1 MTRRPIKKN
10 QGKGENTP
18 KRGSKRRRKRRGF
31 FGFVFYW
38 TMFLALWGA
47 IGVGGILIYFAA
59 ELPQISEISIPE
71 RAPNVQILAR
81 DGTLIA
87 NRGETGGE
95 TVRLEHLPPYLPQ
108 AVMAIEDRRFLS
120 HFGIDPLGLARAMV
134 SNYRAGRVVQGG
146 STLTQQLAK
155 ILFLSPERTLRR
167 KIQEAVLALWLEQKF
182 TKAEIMEMYLNRVY
196 LGAGATGVDAAA
208 RTYFHKSARYLT
220 LSEAAIIA
228 GLLKAPSRLA
238 PNRNLKG
245 AQDRAR
251 LVLGAMLEEG
261 YITAS
266 EREYAITNAAT
277 AKSRHLAG
285 AENYAADWLF
295 DRVKG
300 FLGKIEQDV
309 VVETTIDMRLQK
321 LAESA
326 LRTGLDRDGKTYGVE
341 QGAIISIDPTGAVRA
356 LVGGYDYGKS
366 QFNRAVD
373 AHRQPGSS
381 FKPFVY
387 LAALEIGLTPDT
399 VRIDGPVE
407 IQGWTPQNY
416 NKKYRGPVTLEQALN
431 YSLNTVAARLA
442 DEVGIERV
450 AEVANRLGINSN
462 LQLIPS
468 LALGT
473 SETTPLEMTSAYV
486 PFSNG
491 GFSVIEHAI
500 ERISTSDGK
509 VIYERQPS
517 GLLPV
522 VTPYALGL
530 LNSMMEN
537 TLLIGTGKRA
547 RLADRPAGGK
557 TGTSQD
563 FRDAWFI
570 GYTANLVTGIWLGND
585 DNSPTKRASGGN
597 LPATIWHDYM
607 MPAHEGM
614 AAAPLPGASESRA
627 ILAQNNGSDLQPFAR
642 SAEQIDARPRRGFGQ
657 RRGFLDRL
665 FGG

>member
-1 MTRRPIKKN
+1 
-10 QGKGENTP
+10 
-18 KRGSKRRRKRRGF
+18 
-31 FGFVFYW
+31 
-38 TMFLALWGA
+38 MFLALWGA

-245 AQDRAR
+245 AHARAR

-285 AENYAADWLF
+285 SENYAADWLF

-373 AHRQPGSS
+373 AHRQPGSA

-530 LNSMMEN
+530 L
-537 TLLIGTGKRA
+537 
-547 RLADRPAGGK
+547 
-557 TGTSQD
+557 
-563 FRDAWFI
+563 
-570 GYTANLVTGIWLGND
+570 
-585 DNSPTKRASGGN
+585 
-597 LPATIWHDYM
+597 
-607 MPAHEGM
+607 
-614 AAAPLPGASESRA
+614 
-627 ILAQNNGSDLQPFAR
+627 
-642 SAEQIDARPRRGFGQ
+642 
-657 RRGFLDRL
+657 
-665 FGG
+665 